1 MHDLRK
7 LVGAACLLAPFL
19 TCSNFGPG
27 SALAAE
33 PARSTYIADVTID
46 GTSLRRLA
54 DESDNFHLTWHAD
67 DALYGAYGD
76 GWGFVK
82 TSIPKRAIG
91 VSRITGAPPELKG
104 QDVWEGSGQGGAC
117 CWADWN
123 GKSWGMLATGTDL
136 HMWFTQ
142 GRPRALGFTEARLAT
157 SSDGGRSWRKADWA
171 FTAADRML
179 MPSFLQLGRGY
190 HAPELP
196 AEITDYV
203 YSYHSR
209 LMATPGHVQTPGR
222 VDLVRVPKGRIAERA
237 AYQFFAGHG
246 PDGAALWTSDITR
259 SAADP
264 GKAAL
269 AGHAADSDLEPLS
282 AALHHGDAPRARSKP
297 EPARDRLLRSA
308 SAMGPLVRDQDDR
321 GLRRRHGVLL
331 PAAGQMAESG
341 PVRLA
346 GLFRHRRAGRPGM
359 GRAEHRQGAVRAGA
373 APIEPA

>member
-91 VSRITGAPPELKG
+91 VSRIVGAPPELKG

-123 GKSWGMLATGTDL
+123 GKSWGMLSTGTDL

-196 AEITDYV
+196 AAITDYA

-246 PDGAALWTSDITR
+246 PDGAALWTSDINGRQPILEKPHLLDTPPTVTWNPYLR
-259 SAADP
+259 RFIMVMPHVPAANP
-264 GKAAL
+264 NQRGIGFYEAQAPWGPWFAIKTIEAF
-269 AGHAADSDLEPLS
+269 AGGTAFFFQLPAKWQNPDLS
-282 AALHHGDAPRARSKP
+282 AWLAFSGIDVPGGQEWDALNIVKVRFVLAPP
-297 EPARDRLLRSA
+297 
-308 SAMGPLVRDQDDR
+308 Q
-321 GLRRRHGVLL
+321 
-331 PAAGQMAESG
+331 
-341 PVRLA
+341 
-346 GLFRHRRAGRPGM
+346 
-359 GRAEHRQGAVRAGA
+359 
-373 APIEPA
+373 